1 MKKILMIIGIIASCC
16 FHPSAYSQEIFPKTE
31 FLMSID
37 IKLDPSVV
45 IDKGMRITNI
55 PSGVVTGPN
64 IKGTVHSPSAD
75 WVQILPSGVVRLDV
89 RLLIKTDEG
98 EAIYLS
104 YNGVLKHSEKSL
116 EKLRKGEEVTEQDG
130 WYFVATPTFRTSSKK
145 YEYLN
150 SVQAIN
156 HYKVM
161 RLGAEGGYVRADVYL
176 VK

>member
-1 MKKILMIIGIIASCC
+1 
-16 FHPSAYSQEIFPKTE
+16 
-31 FLMSID
+31 MSID

-116 EKLRKGEEVTEQDG
+116 EKLRKGEEVTEQD
-130 WYFVATPTFRTSSKK
+130 TNTSIAFKPSTTT
-145 YEYLN
+145 
-150 SVQAIN
+150 
-156 HYKVM
+156 
-161 RLGAEGGYVRADVYL
+161 R
-176 VK
+176 